1 MIIGLTGQTGSG
13 KSTLCNILEK
23 NGFYICNCDDIA
35 KEVRSDAKTALKIA
49 DVFGYDIIEEN
60 GQINKRLLAQ
70 RAFKDKKSAEKLNEI
85 MHPAII
91 SLAFE
96 RINNALKNDFE
107 YAVLDAPQLFE
118 SGAEKD
124 CDFIVSVI
132 ADKEE
137 RLRRILKRDGIS
149 REEALSRIAVQHDDS
164 FYIEKSD
171 YVIVNDEY
179 GELKEKA
186 KALIRALKDYKP
198 S

>member
-23 NGFYICNCDDIA
+23 NGFYICSCDDIA

-60 GQINKRLLAQ
+60 GQIDKRLLAQ

-96 RINNALKNDFE
+96 RINNALKSGFV

-137 RLRRILKRDGIS
+137 RLRRILLRDGIS

-179 GELKEKA
+179 GALEEKA
-186 KALIRALKDYKP
+186 EALIRALKDYKP

>member
-23 NGFYICNCDDIA
+23 NGFYICSCDDIA

-96 RINNALKNDFE
+96 RINNALKNGFE

-171 YVIVNDEY
+171 YVIVNNEH
-179 GELKEKA
+179 GALEEKA
-186 KALIRALKDYKP
+186 KAFIRALKDYKP

>member
-23 NGFYICNCDDIA
+23 NGFYICSCDDIA

-70 RAFKDKKSAEKLNEI
+70 RAFKDKKTAEKLNEI

-96 RINNALKNDFE
+96 RINNALKNGFE
-107 YAVLDAPQLFE
+107 HAVLDAPQLFE

-149 REEALSRIAVQHDDS
+149 REEALSRIGVQHDDS

-179 GELKEKA
+179 GALEEKA
-186 KALIRALKDYKP
+186 KAFIRALKDYKP

>member
-60 GQINKRLLAQ
+60 GQIDKRLLAQ

-85 MHPAII
+85 MHPAILF
-91 SLAFE
+91 LAFE
-96 RINNALKNDFE
+96 RINNALKNGFE

-171 YVIVNDEY
+171 YVIVNNEY
-179 GELKEKA
+179 GALTEKA
-186 KALIRALKDYKP
+186 KAFIRALKDYKP
-198 S
+198 A

>member
-85 MHPAII
+85 MHPAIL

-96 RINNALKNDFE
+96 RINNALKNGFE

-179 GELKEKA
+179 GALKEKA
-186 KALIRALKDYKP
+186 KAFIRALKDYKP

>member
-13 KSTLCNILEK
+13 KSTLCNILER
-23 NGFYICNCDDIA
+23 NGFFICNCDDIA
-35 KEVRSDAKTALKIA
+35 KEVRSDAKIALKIA
-49 DVFGYDIIEEN
+49 DAFGYDIIEEN
-60 GQINKRLLAQ
+60 GQIDKRLLAQ

-85 MHPAII
+85 MHPAIL

-96 RINNALKNDFE
+96 RINDALKNGFE

-118 SGAEKD
+118 SGADKN

-137 RLRRILKRDGIS
+137 RLRRILLRDGIS
-149 REEALSRIAVQHDDS
+149 REEALSRIAVQRDDL

-171 YVIVNDEY
+171 YVIVNNEY
-179 GELKEKA
+179 GALEEKA
-186 KALIRALKDYKP
+186 MAFIRALKDYKP

>member
-1 MIIGLTGQTGSG
+1 M
-13 KSTLCNILEK
+13 
-23 NGFYICNCDDIA
+23 
-35 KEVRSDAKTALKIA
+35 
-49 DVFGYDIIEEN
+49 
-60 GQINKRLLAQ
+60 AQ

-85 MHPAII
+85 MHPAIL

-96 RINNALKNDFE
+96 RINNALKNGFE

-118 SGAEKD
+118 SEAEKD

-179 GELKEKA
+179 GALKEKA

>member
-23 NGFYICNCDDIA
+23 NGFYICSCDDIA

-49 DVFGYDIIEEN
+49 DLFGYDIIEEN

-70 RAFKDKKSAEKLNEI
+70 RAFKDKKTAEKLNEI
-85 MHPAII
+85 MHPAIL

-96 RINNALKNDFE
+96 RINNALKNGFE

-171 YVIVNDEY
+171 YVIVNNEY

-186 KALIRALKDYKP
+186 KAFIRALKDYKP

>member
-13 KSTLCNILEK
+13 KSTLCNILER
-23 NGFYICNCDDIA
+23 NGFFICNCDDIA
-35 KEVRSDAKTALKIA
+35 KEVRSDAKIALKIA
-49 DVFGYDIIEEN
+49 DAFGYDIIEEN

-70 RAFKDKKSAEKLNEI
+70 RAFKDKKTAEKLNEI
-85 MHPAII
+85 MHPAIL

-96 RINNALKNDFE
+96 RINDALKNGFE

-118 SGAEKD
+118 SGAEKN

-132 ADKEE
+132 SDKEE
-137 RLRRILKRDGIS
+137 RLRRILLRDGIS
-149 REEALSRIAVQHDDS
+149 REEALSRIAVQRDDL

-171 YVIVNDEY
+171 YVIVNNEY
-179 GELKEKA
+179 GALEEKA
-186 KALIRALKDYKP
+186 MAFIRALKDYKP